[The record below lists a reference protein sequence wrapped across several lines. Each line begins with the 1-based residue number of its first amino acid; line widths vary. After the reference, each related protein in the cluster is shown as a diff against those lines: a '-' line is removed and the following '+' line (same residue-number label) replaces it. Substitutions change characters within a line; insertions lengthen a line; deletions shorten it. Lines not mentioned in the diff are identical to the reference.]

1 MENEF
6 LGEFLRMKPIRI
18 SALLIAIIFLFFSAG
33 CSHTPK
39 QPPDPSP
46 RTEISSQNDTI
57 YYYPPEEEKWW
68 KKDENQYLI
77 MVLIIIGVA
86 IVTGAAI
93 AFASNGGLHIAI
105 SK

>member
-1 MENEF
+1 
-6 LGEFLRMKPIRI
+6 MKLIRI
-18 SALLIAIIFLFFSAG
+18 LALLIAIIFLFFSAG

-39 QPPDPSP
+39 QPLNPTP
-46 RTEISSQNDTI
+46 RSEISSQNDTV

-86 IVTGAAI
+86 IATGAAV
-93 AFASNGGLHIAI
+93 AFASNGGLHIGV